1 MILLLRH
8 GQTEFNA
15 ERRMQGHLDAPLTA
29 LGREQASRM
38 GARVAAIAAGRRT
51 VIHASPLG
59 RALATARLVAAAFA
73 APPPIRPDPRLKEI
87 SVGAWEGRTME
98 EIQQGWPGHR
108 ERFPPGEWLF
118 NAPGG
123 ETIDILRARAG
134 AALSD
139 ILADPAPVRVI
150 VAHGVTNWVLRMAH
164 TGLGP
169 AETLIKDLPQ
179 DAVFELGAGGGLAR
193 LDDGD

>member
-8 GQTEFNA
+8 GQTAFNA
-15 ERRMQGHLDAPLTA
+15 EHRLQGHLDAPLTD
-29 LGREQASRM
+29 LGQAQARRM
-38 GARVAAIAAGRRT
+38 GARVAAIAAGRPT
-51 VIHASPLG
+51 VIHASSLG
-59 RALATARLVAAAFA
+59 RAQATARLVAGAFA
-73 APPPIRPDPRLKEI
+73 APPPIRPDPRLMEV
-87 SVGAWEGRTME
+87 SVGAWEGRTVD
-98 EIQQGWPGHR
+98 EILQAWPGHR

-123 ETIDILRARAG
+123 ETLDILRTRAG
-134 AALSD
+134 AALAD
-139 ILADPAPVRVI
+139 ILADPTPVRVI
-150 VAHGVTNWVLRMAH
+150 VAHGVTNWVLRMVH

-169 AETLIKDLPQ
+169 AETLIMDLPQ